1 MFLKTHSVNHVIVI
15 TQNVRMN
22 AMERRHIILLIQLII
37 EIQIQEEKVAI
48 NRVMLVVYFI

>member
-15 TQNVRMN
+15 TQNFRMN